1 MEISTFELL
10 VKPIAPRI
18 LGNPAITA
26 VARRVVQG
34 YFLTISNLDSKDL
47 TFRLEFIQSAP
58 NPIDPDRTLLN
69 NADLLFDIAGA
80 NNSIALTALPANR
93 FRGSFRLPAGQTASV
108 QLLPRLTPALLALPE
123 PDLEIRGYVKLT
135 LPALRFPV
143 PTLPTLPTVPTLPT
157 APLFTVP
164 QSDAPVKVLLNP
176 EVRGTF
182 LPNNF
187 PTATSGDFDQ
197 INYPLAIASGKG
209 LNEIMPELGGPII
222 IPPIS
227 PIALEAAR
235 TALQESRFAEADNS
249 EKSQELVELMAQLD
263 RSPENL
269 QGLSDLLSKLEIPVQ
284 VLPA

>member
-135 LPALRFPV
+135 LPAVRPPAPPF
-143 PTLPTLPTVPTLPT
+143 TLL
-157 APLFTVP
+157 TVP

-187 PTATSGDFDQ
+187 PIATSGDFDQ

-209 LNEIMPELGGPII
+209 LNEVMPEPGGPII

-227 PIALEAAR
+227 PIALEVAR

>member
-47 TFRLEFIQSAP
+47 TFRLEFVQSNP
-58 NPIDPDRTLLN
+58 NPVDPDRSLLN
-69 NADLLFDIAGA
+69 NADLIFDIAGA
-80 NNSIALTALPANR
+80 NNPITLTALPANR

-108 QLLPRLTPALLALPE
+108 QLLPRLTPPLLAAAE
-123 PDLEIRGYVKLT
+123 PDLEVRGYVSLT
-135 LPALRFPV
+135 LPALRR
-143 PTLPTLPTVPTLPT
+143 PTPPFS
-157 APLFTVP
+157 LFTEP

-187 PTATSGDFDQ
+187 PTATNGDFDQ

-209 LNEIMPELGGPII
+209 LNEIVPEPGGPII
-222 IPPIS
+222 IRPIDLDL
-227 PIALEAAR
+227 LEPVR
-235 TALQESRFAEADNS
+235 RGLLESRFAEADNL
-249 EKSQELVELMAQLD
+249 EKSQTLVELMAQLD

-269 QGLSDLLSKLEIPVQ
+269 QGLSDLLSKLDIPVQ
-284 VLPA
+284 VMPA